1 MPDGSIL
8 DAGIIQK
15 ILATMADDAIINLL
29 LSSDTAV
36 QRMLKKQK
44 KCTSETSKLDT
55 HFDDVSLQL

>member
-1 MPDGSIL
+1 MRSIL

-29 LSSDTAV
+29 LSGDTAV

-44 KCTSETSKLDT
+44 NALLKLL
-55 HFDDVSLQL
+55 SLILI